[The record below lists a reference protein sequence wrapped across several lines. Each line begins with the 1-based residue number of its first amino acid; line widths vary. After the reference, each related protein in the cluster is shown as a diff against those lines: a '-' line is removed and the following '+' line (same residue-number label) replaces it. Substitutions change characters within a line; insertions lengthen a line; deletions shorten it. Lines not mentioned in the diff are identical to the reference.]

1 MRYRALALPLLHA
14 RNFELGKTLPVFF
27 PDELSLSDK
36 AWSSLPSTKMKRPRQ
51 SDPFAWC
58 YTYTGFSLAFA
69 HAALQQLGAQ
79 TGSTILDPFVGSG
92 TTLIA
97 AGLRD
102 CSALGIDISPFS
114 VLLSRA
120 RLATAANPERVLNYL
135 STKQNPKQKT
145 NKLNQPGSLQVLLP
159 HHEAY
164 AAGVVSKVCDNF
176 QMAPHDFWLAL
187 LADDT
192 GRYDSEAVV
201 LLSLSLGARDCARLI
216 RGSNPIWY
224 RKMSDDEN
232 LEIGDLRSAAMGW
245 GMSVSHDLM
254 NSSPT
259 ARKGTRVVNADF
271 SSARLKGSFDFCLT
285 SPPYLNRLDYVVAHL
300 PELSILK
307 YVAPIDIE
315 RLRSAMIGTTKIVTK
330 EEGATPEQWGPSCRA
345 TLERI
350 WDHKAYASRR
360 YYYYTYR
367 QYFARLYS
375 SLERLTRML
384 RRRAQGI
391 VVIQNSF
398 YKDLNI
404 PTPNIASEMLQSLA
418 SRSQIVRTE
427 YVKAHMGRMSPK
439 QTTYAPHKTLA
450 ESVIHFSK

>member
-1 MRYRALALPLLHA
+1 
-14 RNFELGKTLPVFF
+14 
-27 PDELSLSDK
+27 
-36 AWSSLPSTKMKRPRQ
+36 MKRPGQ

-69 HAALQQLGAQ
+69 LAALQQLGARS
-79 TGSTILDPFVGSG
+79 GSTILDPFVGSG
-92 TTLIA
+92 TSLMA

-102 CSALGIDISPFS
+102 CSALGVDISPFS
-114 VLLSRA
+114 ALLSRA
-120 RLATAANPERVLNYL
+120 RIATAVNPKRVLNYL
-135 STKQNPKQKT
+135 STKQKPRRKKAD
-145 NKLNQPGSLQVLLP
+145 QPTQRANLEVLLP

-164 AAGVVSKVCDNF
+164 AARVVSKVCTNF
-176 QMAPHDFWLAL
+176 QMTPHEFWLAL
-187 LADDT
+187 LDDDA

-232 LEIGDLRSAAMGW
+232 LEVGDLRSAAMAW
-245 GMSVSHDLM
+245 GISVSNDLM
-254 NSSPT
+254 NSNPI

-307 YVAPIDIE
+307 YVAPIDME

-330 EEGATPEQWGPSCRA
+330 DEGPTPGQWGPSCRA

-367 QYFARLYS
+367 QYFARIYS
-375 SLERLTRML
+375 SLERLTSML
-384 RRRAQGI
+384 RVGAQGV

-404 PTPNIASEMLQSLA
+404 PTPDIVSEMLQSLA
-418 SRSQIVRTE
+418 SRSQIVKTE

-439 QTTYAPHKTLA
+439 QATYAPQKTLA
-450 ESVIHFSK
+450 ESVIYLSK